1 MLELTSETVL
11 LVFVKQT
18 KIGSHVPNPKAYQE
32 GRLQKLLKISGSE
45 NLSEACDYDLIIIGE
60 GSGGLAA
67 TKESAKYNK
76 KVLMIQEIKNISKFS
91 TQFLSQSKS
100 CLENANK
107 FPSCLEG
114 MIWLSW
120 WDFSRSVYAL
130 LAFQL
135 VLLQRDT
142 NFTVTDFY
150 VNVLTIYSGHL
161 LTI

>member
-1 MLELTSETVL
+1 MLGLTSETIL

-18 KIGSHVPNPKAYQE
+18 KIGNHVPNLKACQE

-45 NLSEACDYDLIIIGE
+45 NLSEACDYDLIITGG

-67 TKESAKYNK
+67 NKESDKYNK
-76 KVLMIQEIKNISKFS
+76 KVLMIREIKNVSKFS

-120 WDFSRSVYAL
+120 WAFSRSVY
-130 LAFQL
+130 
-135 VLLQRDT
+135 
-142 NFTVTDFY
+142 
-150 VNVLTIYSGHL
+150 GC
-161 LTI
+161 